1 MSAWQS
7 CSWPTDCKM
16 IVKIDTSQSEMHS
29 IINAASKLSIHSS
42 NEMLIHLSLQKFMI
56 INNIIRGKK
65 QLCVDILTLLLAR
78 VQPNVVLREYAA
90 VCEVPIGADR
100 MVWKYGPLP
109 VLLFLFSAKWRGTF
123 NS

>member
-1 MSAWQS
+1 
-7 CSWPTDCKM
+7 
-16 IVKIDTSQSEMHS
+16 
-29 IINAASKLSIHSS
+29 
-42 NEMLIHLSLQKFMI
+42 MI

-65 QLCVDILTLLLAR
+65 QPCVDILTLLLAR
-78 VQPNVVLREYAA
+78 VQSNVVLKEYAA

-100 MVWKYGPLP
+100 MVWKYGPLS